1 MKSLSIKTLW
11 ILSALLFIS
20 SLYQFFNTNYNNGG
34 IFLSAFWI
42 LLAISMSTNKK
53 LKSFSYTVM
62 ILAAVTV
69 SMSFPQYFTNWGNF
83 QLKKLIVPLLQII
96 TFGVGSTMSLKD
108 FRDIV
113 KMPKGVFIGTT
124 CHYTIMPL
132 VGFTIAKS
140 FHFPPEIAAGIILV
154 GCSPSGLASNV
165 MAFISKGNL
174 ALSVTITAAS
184 TLLAPVMTPLL
195 MKLLGGALVP
205 VNFWEMLWD
214 VTKIL
219 ILPIGVGMIFHY
231 LLKSNIRLIEKIMP
245 KVSMVG
251 IAFII
256 VVITA
261 AGRESLLVVG
271 IALILAMFL
280 HMTIGFSLG
289 YFVARLFRLPER
301 DCRTV
306 ALEVGMQNGGL
317 ASGIAASMGKI
328 STVGLAAA
336 VNGPLM
342 NTVFSI
348 ISTWWGN
355 KKIKDENLNN

>member
-1 MKSLSIKTLW
+1 MKKIFETSLW
-11 ILSALLFIS
+11 VVSALLLAG
-20 SLYQFFNTNYNNGG
+20 SLLSFLRGSNTAGG
-34 IFLSAFWI
+34 VLLSCFW
-42 LLAISMSTNKK
+42 LSTGITMATAKK
-53 LKSFSYTVM
+53 LKSFTYTAI
-62 ILAAVTV
+62 ILAAVSI
-69 SMSFPQYFTNWGNF
+69 SMTFPQLFTTWGDFN
-83 QLKKLIVPLLQII
+83 LKSLIVPLLQLI
-96 TFGVGSTMSLKD
+96 TFGVGSTMNYKD
-108 FRDIV
+108 FGDIV

-124 CHYTIMPL
+124 CHYVIMPL
-132 VGFTIAKS
+132 VGYTIATT
-140 FHFPPEIAAGIILV
+140 FNFPPEIAAGVILV

-165 MAFISKGNL
+165 MVFLSKGNL

-195 MKLLGGALVP
+195 MKLLGGTFIP
-205 VNFWEMLWD
+205 VNFWAMLWD

-219 ILPIGVGMIFHY
+219 VLPIAAGLLFHY
-231 LLKSNIRLIEKIMP
+231 LVHEKAKWFDKIMP
-245 KVSMVG
+245 RVSMAG

-261 AGRESLLVVG
+261 AGRESLLFVG
-271 IALILAMFL
+271 FALILAMFL

-289 YFVARLFRLPER
+289 YLVAKVLRLAEK

-328 STVGLAAA
+328 ATLGLAAA

-348 ISTWWGN
+348 ISTWWGQ
-355 KKIKDENLNN
+355 KKIRE